1 MLVGKAIYNILSNNA
16 GVTAIASTRIY
27 PNVAK
32 QTSAFPF
39 VIYSITG
46 DAPTDTKDGVSP
58 LDENNALILCYSQ
71 SYSEASDLA
80 DKVRTALD
88 RVDGTYGG
96 VELQNITYL
105 NYSDDFDVNDD
116 DDGVYV
122 KSLNFKIRLINS

>member
-1 MLVGKAIYNILSNNA
+1 MKVGLAIYNILSNDANVS
-16 GVTAIASTRIY
+16 GLVSTRIY

-39 VIYSITG
+39 VVYTITG
-46 DAPTDTKDGVSP
+46 DDPTDTKDGVSP
-58 LDENNALILCYSQ
+58 LDENNALLLCYSQ
-71 SYSEASDLA
+71 TYSEASDLA

-105 NYSDDFDVNDD
+105 NYSDGFDVNDD
-116 DDGVYV
+116 NDGVYV